1 MNLFR
6 IVVAVTL
13 ALATSATCVLA
24 QGGGSFDLSAYE
36 AFLLNHT
43 DLSAAGLASVYP
55 PGTFAERA
63 PHVPANA
70 GFFKNVDSA
79 YRLTAT
85 ETALLAD
92 HGFMVSERLSRKTFA
107 GSYLEIYHADLPVYV
122 SADAILHAVHMSYDA
137 ILQDVEH
144 GVLIPALDELL
155 AGLSGKVPE
164 FAETYAGV
172 PGMAEPLQDMDL
184 YLTVARRLLGRSV
197 TPYFLAN
204 TSRVTAIEDAVAA
217 EVPASIALFGD
228 TPRDVDFSQFT
239 VRGHYVLEP
248 EFQAYFK
255 TMIWLGRTEFYMQS
269 PPGALIAQTPADIRR
284 QIIASVLIAQAT
296 EDPTVRP
303 LMERME
309 MILRVF
315 VGDQDNITP
324 ALMTSYVTE
333 SGVGSP
339 AALTDS
345 ATWRGFQ
352 KGLLER
358 SYAAQRINSQILWS
372 GSMDPG
378 KVLPAASFLLLGQR
392 FIVDSYVTSKVVF
405 NQIEYRGTA
414 VKRMLPSSL
423 DVLFAIGNDGAA
435 RLLGQELETYHYAS
449 NLAALRYLIDGYEPA
464 FWDSTLYNCWLHAIR
479 SLSPPRER
487 DALPPFMR
495 TAAWWQKG
503 MNTQLAAW
511 AQLRHDNLL
520 YAKQSYSGGVICS
533 YPDSYVEPVPA
544 FFSRMKAMAALGT
557 RVFSSGALA
566 GGAPRARTY
575 FTAMAAV
582 MDTLH
587 GIAEKEVAGTPRT
600 DQERGFLRR
609 MINISG
615 AGCAPAPNGW
625 YPNLYYNGQET
636 LEDED
641 LVVADIHTAP
651 TDAAGAMAGWVKH
664 AGTGPVNL
672 GVVIAPCSDGTP
684 TAFVGA
690 MASYYEHTT
699 LNFKRLTDEEWKTQ
713 LLAGAFQRPSWVN
726 LYLADSAGGSRGDGP
741 TLLTGVGNRDV
752 SMPDQ
757 PASYVLAQNYPNPF
771 NPSTLIAFAVPPG
784 AVTATVTITVYDVR
798 GARVREL
805 LHTPLAPGS
814 YSVRWDGTSDRGE
827 MMASGAFFYELRAGQ
842 FATTRSM
849 LLLR

>member
-1 MNLFR
+1 MNPFR

-36 AFLLNHT
+36 AFLRDHAE
-43 DLSAAGLASVYP
+43 LSAAGLAGIHP
-55 PGTFAERA
+55 PGTFAQRA
-63 PHVPANA
+63 EHVPSHAA
-70 GFFKNVDSA
+70 FFRNVDSLF
-79 YRLTAT
+79 RLTPT
-85 ETALLAD
+85 ETALLAH
-92 HGFMVSERLSRKTFA
+92 HGFMVSERLQRKTFA
-107 GSYLEIYHADLPVYV
+107 GSYLEIYHADLPVFV
-122 SADAILHAVHMSYDA
+122 SADAILHAFHMSYDA

-144 GVLIPALDELL
+144 HVLIPTLNELL

-164 FAETYAGV
+164 LAKTYAGV
-172 PGMAEPLQDMDL
+172 PGMAEPVQDMDL

-197 TPYFLAN
+197 DPFVPAN
-204 TSRVTAIEDAVAA
+204 ASRVATIEAAIAA
-217 EVPASIALFGD
+217 EVPATIALFGD

-248 EFQAYFK
+248 EFQSYFK
-255 TMIWLGRTEFYMQS
+255 AMIWLGRTEFYMQS
-269 PPGALIAQTPADIRR
+269 PPGAMVAQTPADIRR
-284 QIIASVLIAQAT
+284 QIIASVLIAQASD
-296 EDPTVRP
+296 DPAIRP
-303 LMERME
+303 LMDRME
-309 MILRVF
+309 SILRMF

-324 ALMTSYVTE
+324 ALMTSYIAR
-333 SGVGSP
+333 SGLH
-339 AALTDS
+339 AAEALTDS
-345 ATWRGFQ
+345 AMLAGFQ
-352 KGLLER
+352 GGLLEE

-372 GSMDPG
+372 GSMDPA
-378 KVLPAASFLLLGQR
+378 KVLPASSFLLLGQR

-423 DVLFAIGNDGAA
+423 DVLYALGNDAA
-435 RLLGQELETYHYAS
+435 VRLLGQEVETFHYAS

-464 FWDSTLYNCWLHAIR
+464 FWDSTLYTCWLQAIR
-479 SLSPPRER
+479 ALSPPRDR
-487 DALPPFMR
+487 DALPPFMH
-495 TAAWWQKG
+495 TAAWWQRG

-544 FFSRMKAMAALGT
+544 FFSAMKTLAALGV
-557 RVFSSGALA
+557 RMFSSGVLA

-587 GIAEKEVAGTPRT
+587 GVAEKQLAGTART
-600 DQERGFLRR
+600 DQERAFLRR
-609 MINISG
+609 MINLNG
-615 AGCAPAPNGW
+615 EGCMPAPNGW

-651 TDAAGAMAGWVKH
+651 TDAAGAMVGWVKH

-699 LNFKRLTDEEWKTQ
+699 LNFKRFTDDEWKAQ
-713 LLAGAFQRPSWVN
+713 LLGGAVQRPSWVN
-726 LYLADSAGGSRGDGP
+726 LYLADAHGGSRGDGP
-741 TLLTGVGNRDV
+741 TLLTAVVTPGAPPGR
-752 SMPDQ
+752 
-757 PASYVLAQNYPNPF
+757 PADYVLAQNYPNPF

-784 AVTATVTITVYDVR
+784 AGDATVTITIYDVR

-805 LHTPLAPGS
+805 LHMPLAPGS
-814 YSVRWDGTSDRGE
+814 YAVRWDGTSDRGD
-827 MMASGAFFYELRAGQ
+827 MLASGAFFYELRAGE
-842 FATTRSM
+842 FAATRSM

>member
-1 MNLFR
+1 MNPFR

-36 AFLLNHT
+36 AFLRDHAE
-43 DLSAAGLASVYP
+43 LSASGLAEVYP
-55 PGTFAERA
+55 PGTFAPRA
-63 PHVPANA
+63 THVPTQAS
-70 GFFKNVDSA
+70 FFRNVDSI

-85 ETALLAD
+85 ETGLLAT
-92 HGFMVSERLSRKTFA
+92 HGFMVSERLQRKTFA
-107 GSYLEIYHADLPVYV
+107 GSYLEIYHADLPVFI
-122 SADAILHAVHMSYDA
+122 SADAILHAFHMSYDA

-144 GVLIPALDELL
+144 SVLIPTVDELL
-155 AGLSGKVPE
+155 AGLAGKVPE
-164 FAETYAGV
+164 LAKTYAGV

-197 TPYFLAN
+197 QPYFLVNA
-204 TSRVTAIEDAVAA
+204 SRVTSIEAAIAKEA
-217 EVPASIALFGD
+217 PATIALFGD

-248 EFQAYFK
+248 EFQAYFRA
-255 TMIWLGRTEFYMQS
+255 MIWLGRTEFYMQS
-269 PPGALIAQTPADIRR
+269 PPGGLIAQSPPDIQR
-284 QIIASVLIAQAT
+284 QIIAAVLLAQAV
-296 EDPTVRP
+296 EDPAVRP
-303 LMERME
+303 LMDRME
-309 MILRVF
+309 STLRVF

-324 ALMTSYVTE
+324 ALMMSYIAE
-333 SGVGSP
+333 SGVSSP
-339 AALTDS
+339 VALTDS
-345 ATWRGFQ
+345 ATLAGFQ
-352 KGLLER
+352 RGLLDR

-405 NQIEYRGTA
+405 NQIDYHGIA

-423 DVLFAIGNDGAA
+423 DVLFALGNDAAA
-435 RLLGQELETYHYAS
+435 RLLGPELETYHYAS

-464 FWDSTLYNCWLHAIR
+464 FWDSTLYNCWLQAIR
-479 SLSPPRER
+479 SLSPPRDR

-533 YPDSYVEPVPA
+533 YPDSYVEPVPG
-544 FFSRMKAMAALGT
+544 FFGAMKTLAALGA
-557 RVFSSGALA
+557 RIFSTGALA
-566 GGAPRARTY
+566 SGAPRARAY
-575 FTAMAAV
+575 FSAMTAV

-587 GIAEKEVAGTPRT
+587 AIAEKQRIGTART
-600 DQERGFLRR
+600 DQERAFLRR
-609 MINISG
+609 MINMNG
-615 AGCAPAPNGW
+615 AGCVPAPDGW

-641 LVVADIHTAP
+641 LVVADVHTAP
-651 TDAAGAMAGWVKH
+651 TDSTGAIVGWVKH

-684 TAFVGA
+684 TAYVGA

-699 LNFKRLTDEEWKTQ
+699 LHFKRLTDDEWKTQ

-726 LYLADSAGGSRGDGP
+726 LYLADSKGGSRGDGP
-741 TLLTGVGNRDV
+741 TLLTGVATPGPEPV
-752 SMPDQ
+752 Q
-757 PASYVLAQNYPNPF
+757 AAGYVLAQNYPNPF

-784 AVTATVTITVYDVR
+784 AGNATVTITIYDVR

-805 LHTPLAPGS
+805 LHMPLAPGS

-827 MMASGAFFYELRAGQ
+827 MLASGAFFYALRAGE